1 MTFRRVAV
9 IGMARSGKTT
19 FVTAMI
25 DHWLNHD
32 PNRMPLKGKKEILC
46 HWKNEHSL
54 GKKTFA
60 SNRQRFSEKLWP
72 IKTLKPM
79 SYLLAWKYASE
90 YFYRDI
96 EIVDIPGERLADADM
111 LVCKSLA
118 DWSSHMVHYYG
129 KVDPTTRKTFNKF
142 DKLFEEARTSDH
154 SVWLDELEDAY
165 REFIYF
171 LITSKHPLVTPSSM
185 LIDHQ
190 GNCVPREYRSDLDQ
204 LKKWLAESASLG
216 IGEKRL
222 FPLPNALLNTPAG
235 RTMQKTYQD
244 YVKQVVEP
252 SLAPLASSQDVIVLT
267 DVSAVLELGPAYKNT
282 VSDLYGQ
289 IVKFMHP
296 GSLLWRRLQDTWSL
310 VSHYGSFTTY
320 NYCRTERV
328 LIVASK
334 ADRIHDKYQ
343 NDLLELAQQLARP
356 AFKQV
361 RAASV
366 VEVNYYVVAA
376 VKSTVSEPNGIIQYT
391 RLLDGKREEVQVPAQ
406 SLPVEFGDDWKI
418 GDFRFPKCEPQMPAN
433 KANPSQQ
440 VGLQQL
446 TEKILV

>member
-1 MTFRRVAV
+1 
-9 IGMARSGKTT
+9 
-19 FVTAMI
+19 
-25 DHWLNHD
+25 
-32 PNRMPLKGKKEILC
+32 
-46 HWKNEHSL
+46 
-54 GKKTFA
+54 
-60 SNRQRFSEKLWP
+60 
-72 IKTLKPM
+72 M
-79 SYLLAWKYASE
+79 SYLLTWKYKSD

-118 DWSSHMVHYYG
+118 DWSSYMVHHFG
-129 KVDPTTRKTFNKF
+129 TVDPTTRNKFNNF
-142 DKLFEEARTSDH
+142 DKLFAEVRTSDH

-165 REFIYF
+165 RDFVTF
-171 LITSKHPLVTPSSM
+171 LITSKHPLATPSSM

-190 GNCVPREYRSDLDQ
+190 GNFVPREYRSDLDQ

-216 IGEKRL
+216 IGGKRL

-235 RTMQKTYQD
+235 RTMQKTYLD

-267 DVSAVLELGPAYKNT
+267 DVSAVLELGPAWKNT
-282 VSDLYGQ
+282 ISDLYGK

-296 GSLLWRRLQDTWSL
+296 GSYPWRSLQNTWAL
-310 VSHYGSFTTY
+310 VSYYGSFTTY
-320 NYCRTERV
+320 NYCRTKRV

-343 NDLLELAQQLARP
+343 DDLLELAKQLARP

-366 VEVNYYVVAA
+366 VETFDFVVSA

-446 TEKILV
+446 TEEILV